1 VPLTV
6 GTAGHIDHGKTWLV
20 RALTGIDTDRDSFR
34 KIPEVLGFAYCARCG
49 LEHAW
54 WQDEAWLADGPQSEQ
69 APSIDRPPKRL
80 RAEAG
85 PR

>member
-1 VPLTV
+1 MSILMIRCPQTGQAVS
-6 GTAGHIDHGKTWLV
+6 
-20 RALTGIDTDRDSFR
+20 TGIDTDRDSFR